1 MSRKDMSEMTKPS
14 PGEKLQSL
22 GKRFL
27 LNFTFFII
35 SSINSFTI
43 RSDGPSGFGEVF
55 IKILIF
61 IVSVAALLASTI
73 SLTLIERSES
83 RRKGAEV
90 TYYLLTF
97 LLAMLA
103 ILAILD
109 ACSDLGGHCRRD
121 GIHFFNVDANSGHAF
136 GILLAA
142 VGALRPSGSGAS

>member
-1 MSRKDMSEMTKPS
+1 MASPFLWPVLVPSALRAPAPVNLGVRPIYNQCPATLFGTCEKEMENHEQKIMSRKDMSEMTKPS

-90 TYYLLTF
+90 T
-97 LLAMLA
+97 
-103 ILAILD
+103 
-109 ACSDLGGHCRRD
+109 
-121 GIHFFNVDANSGHAF
+121 
-136 GILLAA
+136 
-142 VGALRPSGSGAS
+142 